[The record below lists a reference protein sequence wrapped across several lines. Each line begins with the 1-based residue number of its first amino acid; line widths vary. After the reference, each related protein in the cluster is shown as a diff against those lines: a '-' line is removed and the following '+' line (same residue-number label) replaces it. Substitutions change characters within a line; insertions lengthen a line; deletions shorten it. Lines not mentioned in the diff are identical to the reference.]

1 GEYVTDFYFEQIHKK
16 EDGKY
21 VEIDNDI
28 EKKASLFRSTSSYE
42 NKDGLY
48 DINIQKGVLE
58 ITDPKDNV
66 LTVMPSGSLTN
77 YAIKENVILYSE
89 VEKNL
94 DLEYRINSN
103 TVSQN
108 IYINGE
114 LDKDTYS
121 FEVYKDDYNVSK
133 NDAGSIVFK
142 KDKKEVFVLNA
153 PYLVDKDGNRNQEV
167 GYDYKELD
175 NGNIKVTLSLT
186 TSWLSEEDRV
196 YPVVARSNVAVE
208 NVDVIDLESS
218 YIRSGRPNIQS
229 QYSDLFVGYD
239 DNFYGGKNSNIKI
252 ARTFIYFAM
261 PNIGENQR
269 VENAVLK
276 LYKEQDLDRANEL
289 NDINIYN
296 SSYVDPGKVTW
307 NTQPADNQK
316 QFISNT
322 KFSKPKGFKEFDI
335 TKHVQ

>member
-1 GEYVTDFYFEQIHKK
+1 
-16 EDGKY
+16 
-21 VEIDNDI
+21 
-28 EKKASLFRSTSSYE
+28 
-42 NKDGLY
+42 
-48 DINIQKGVLE
+48 
-58 ITDPKDNV
+58 
-66 LTVMPSGSLTN
+66 M
-77 YAIKENVILYSE
+77 
-89 VEKNL
+89 
-94 DLEYRINSN
+94 
-103 TVSQN
+103 
-108 IYINGE
+108 
-114 LDKDTYS
+114 
-121 FEVYKDDYNVSK
+121 
-133 NDAGSIVFK
+133 
-142 KDKKEVFVLNA
+142 
-153 PYLVDKDGNRNQEV
+153 
-167 GYDYKELD
+167 
-175 NGNIKVTLSLT
+175 SLT
-186 TSWLSEEDRV
+186 TSWISEEDRV

-261 PNIGENQR
+261 PNIGEKQR

-296 SSYVDPGKVTW
+296 SNYVDPGKVTW

-322 KFSKPKGFKEFDI
+322 KFSKPKGFKEFEI
-335 TKHVQ
+335 TKHV